1 MHHNP
6 DRLDAVAGEI
16 QKLGCEVVAQYA
28 LLDEWDVLSIIEA
41 PCSGTVVHMHCRP
54 ERAGYI

>member
-6 DRLDAVAGEI
+6 DRLDAVASEI

-28 LLDEWDVLSIIEA
+28 LLGGRRIL
-41 PCSGTVVHMHCRP
+41 
-54 ERAGYI
+54 